1 MANEKL
7 CNIRLDEIRCLFEWF
22 TSNLLEYFNK
32 YIFPLAQKKNRS
44 IKSLRTTTLFQLY
57 YPSFIICLLSSNQKK
72 RNAQVNNNW
81 RKNSTIDH
89 FSRMIIRGG
98 DEYGEWA
105 KHPRERELS
114 GPGNQSGL
122 KGTWQLGDRRTR
134 GSSSVPV
141 APLKGRFNEMQ

>member
-1 MANEKL
+1 MMANEKL

-105 KHPRERELS
+105 KQPRERVI
-114 GPGNQSGL
+114 GPGQL
-122 KGTWQLGDRRTR
+122 VRIKGNLVVGRSTNPWLVVGAR
-134 GSSSVPV
+134 GTSQG
-141 APLKGRFNEMQ
+141 AI

>member
-1 MANEKL
+1 MMANEKL

-105 KHPRERELS
+105 KQPRERVI
-114 GPGNQSGL
+114 GPGQL
-122 KGTWQLGDRRTR
+122 VRIKGNLVVGRSMNPWLVVGAR
-134 GSSSVPV
+134 GTSQG
-141 APLKGRFNEMQ
+141 AI